1 MKFTIL
7 GGRRILYFVYQIKKK
22 KMTNLIFMFL
32 EIKMVAFHLF
42 FLRLNRI
49 FKNALKVITSEWPFT
64 YPIRYSLCLW
74 FGIFHYYRVL
84 RMSAKAEVAFIQNWV
99 FKLPES
105 VGVSFLS
112 SINRIYIY
120 LKSSNITLIGMK
132 NHQSY
137 IQIVKWHLCYLQ
149 RTLRNY
155 ALWFFS
161 KVR

>member
-1 MKFTIL
+1 
-7 GGRRILYFVYQIKKK
+7 
-22 KMTNLIFMFL
+22 MTNLIFMFL

-42 FLRLNRI
+42 FLRLKRI
-49 FKNALKVITSEWPFT
+49 LENEMKVITSEWPFT
-64 YPIRYSLCLW
+64 YPIRYSLRLW
-74 FGIFHYYRVL
+74 FGIFHFYRVL

-137 IQIVKWHLCYLQ
+137 IQIVKWYLCYLQ